1 MNNGPA
7 RTSAVFALTAAMLL
21 AAFAVNAAEQTPV
34 AATAPTIELGSPFA
48 DNAILQRK
56 MPVPVWGWSK
66 PGTKVTVEFA
76 GQKKIATA
84 GEDGKWMIELDALK
98 ANANPREMV
107 ITGSAGKTV
116 TLGNILVGEVWFASG
131 QSNMDWIAGK
141 SMCGDLANKAAR
153 SREETPIREYQVDIG
168 SALFPQSRTTAEGG
182 WKSSK
187 LAGGFSALALS
198 FAWDL
203 YEELQVPIGIM
214 RSSHGATP
222 IETWTAYEGF
232 AAHPE
237 LQHIAAKIRQSDP
250 STPDGQEA
258 YAKFYEDLKK
268 WQVDG
273 EKRIQRMRAVKAM
286 DCSLSWLRQDGTY
299 IKRPGTVLS
308 RPSLPGI
315 ASEWK
320 GASRMYNMKIAP
332 LIPYAIRGVIW
343 CQGTHN
349 AGDGRIYAAK
359 MEALVS
365 GWRENWCRPELPFYF
380 TQMQCYGQPDPN
392 SVGFADIREAQT
404 LFFTN
409 AKNVGM
415 ALQYDL
421 NSANPGG
428 IHNFNKL
435 HPGQRLARWALAHE
449 YGKEIAYTGPIF
461 KSHGIKGNTVR
472 VQFEQRGPGGGLM
485 VGSKGMAADYR
496 KDPPA
501 YFEPA
506 RATPGEKLK
515 HFRLAGKDRVWHAA
529 EAVIDG
535 SEVVVTSKAVPDP
548 VGVQYAYSASP
559 IGANLCN
566 EAGLP
571 AIPFAY
577 FEGRQMFNEDLP
589 EAIAEAQAQEKAKTN
604 PPPPKPYLQVMTP
617 LRDGAVIQRNRPVH
631 VWGFAVSG
639 TEVTITFGNQTKKT
653 TVNEFDQWRVEL
665 DPMSA
670 LAEGRILAVI
680 CSDGA
685 ASTIRDV
692 VVGDVWIL
700 TGSTA
705 LSNELAF
712 SSRDPNAAPP
722 PAMPLMREFKIR
734 TKARRFPTPRK
745 RSMEIGGGKYRSF
758 WQPALF
764 AATERD
770 TSAAGYYFAS
780 QVQQKNVPIGI
791 VTLGADNPPL
801 TWISYEGIQ
810 TAVGF
815 EKERDELN
823 LLYPDTNVCKAA
835 VTQYIGT
842 LKQYGSEIVA
852 LRKAGRDIPRVLGEK
867 APDFPQPYY
876 NQWVSETETAT
887 HTYNFC
893 ICPNTPLAVSGVV
906 WIPGVK
912 NMGKDVSKYKA
923 ALEAYAISLPQTYG
937 QEKVAFIY
945 AHPRAELVDGIAKP
959 QIENS
964 VNVEFSEWPKS
975 LKDIATR
982 LGALA
987 AKKEKAIEQRK

>member
-1 MNNGPA
+1 MNRRLTKIVA
-7 RTSAVFALTAAMLL
+7 SVAFTAAMLL
-21 AAFAVNAAEQTPV
+21 SAFAVNAAEE
-34 AATAPTIELGSPFA
+34 AAKPKPAIELGSPLV
-48 DNAILQRK
+48 DNAILQRE
-56 MPVPVWGWSK
+56 MEVPVWGWSK

-76 GQKKIATA
+76 GQKKTATT
-84 GEDGKWMIELDALK
+84 GEDGKWMLQLGALQ
-98 ANANPREMV
+98 ANADPREMV
-107 ITGSAGKTV
+107 ITDSEGKTV
-116 TLGNILVGEVWFASG
+116 ILKNILVGEVWFASG
-131 QSNMDWIAGK
+131 QSNMDWVAGK

-153 SREETPIREYQVDIG
+153 SEEEIPIREYQVDTG
-168 SALFPQSRTTAEGG
+168 SAVFPQSRTTAEGG

-187 LAGGFSALALS
+187 QAGGFSALALS

-203 YEELQVPIGIM
+203 YEELRVPIGIM

-232 AAHPE
+232 AAHPQ

-258 YAKFYEDLKK
+258 YANFYEDLKQ

-273 EKRIQRMRAVKAM
+273 EKRIQRMRAIKAM
-286 DCSLSWLRQDGTY
+286 DCSLTWLRQDGLY
-299 IKRPGTVLS
+299 FQRPGTVLS

-315 ASEWK
+315 AAEWK

-332 LIPYAIRGVIW
+332 LIPYAIRGAIW

-365 GWRENWCRPELPFYF
+365 GWRENWGRPELPFYF
-380 TQMQCYGQPDPN
+380 TQMQCYGEPDPN

-415 ALQYDL
+415 ALQHDL

-449 YGKEIAYTGPIF
+449 YGKEIAYTGPIY
-461 KSHGIKGNTVR
+461 KSHSIQGNSVR
-472 VQFEQRGPGGGLM
+472 VQFEQPGPGGGLM

-506 RATPGEKLK
+506 KATPGEKLK

-535 SEVVVTSKAVPDP
+535 GEVVVTSRAVPAP

-559 IGANLCN
+559 IGANLYN

-571 AIPFAY
+571 ATAFAD
-577 FEGRQMFNEDLP
+577 FDGRQLFNEDLP
-589 EAIAEAQAQEKAKTN
+589 EAIAEAQAQEKAKTS
-604 PPPPKPYLQVMTP
+604 PPQPSPYLQVMTP
-617 LRDGAVIQRNRPVH
+617 LRNGAVIQRDKPVH
-631 VWGFAVSG
+631 VWGFAVAG
-639 TEVTITFGNQTKKT
+639 TEVTVTFGDQTKT
-653 TVNEFDQWRVEL
+653 TRVNEFDQWRFKLE
-665 DPMSA
+665 PMPAS
-670 LAEGRILAVI
+670 AEGRNLTVT

-685 ASTIRDV
+685 TATIGDV

-705 LSNELAF
+705 ISSELAF
-712 SSRDPNAAPP
+712 SGREPDAVPP
-722 PAMPLMREFKIR
+722 VAMPLLREFKIR
-734 TKARRFPTPRK
+734 TKARRFPNPRK
-745 RSMEIGGGKYRSF
+745 RNMEIGGGKYRSS
-758 WQPALF
+758 WRPALF
-764 AATERD
+764 TETERD
-770 TSAAGYYFAS
+770 TSAAGYHFAS
-780 QVQQKNVPIGI
+780 QVRQQGVPIGI
-791 VTLGADNPPL
+791 ITLGANNPPL
-801 TWISYEGIQ
+801 TWVSYEGMQ
-810 TAVGF
+810 TAAGF

-823 LLYPDTNVCKAA
+823 LLYPDTDVCKTA
-835 VTQYIGT
+835 VTQYIHT
-842 LKQYGSEIVA
+842 LQQYCAEITA
-852 LRKAGRDIPRVLGEK
+852 LRKAGRDISRALGESV
-867 APDFPQPYY
+867 PDFPQPYY
-876 NQWVSETETAT
+876 NQWASETETAT

-893 ICPNTPLAVSGVV
+893 ISPNTPLAVSGVV
-906 WIPGVK
+906 WIPGEK
-912 NMGKDVSKYKA
+912 NMGEDVSRYKA
-923 ALEAYAISLPQTYG
+923 ALEAYANSLPQTYG
-937 QEKVAFIY
+937 QDKVAFIY
-945 AHPRAELVDGIAKP
+945 AQPGRELVKGIAKP
-959 QIENS
+959 KIDNS
-964 VNVEFSEWPKS
+964 VSAEFAEWPKS

-982 LGALA
+982 LGTLA
-987 AKKEKAIEQRK
+987 EK

>member
-1 MNNGPA
+1 
-7 RTSAVFALTAAMLL
+7 ML
-21 AAFAVNAAEQTPV
+21 Q
-34 AATAPTIELGSPFA
+34 
-48 DNAILQRK
+48 
-56 MPVPVWGWSK
+56 
-66 PGTKVTVEFA
+66 
-76 GQKKIATA
+76 
-84 GEDGKWMIELDALK
+84 LDALE
-98 ANANPREMV
+98 ANAAPQEMV
-107 ITGSAGKTV
+107 IIDSAGKSV
-116 TLGNILVGEVWFASG
+116 ILKNILVGEVWFASG

-141 SMCGDLANKAAR
+141 SMCGNLASTVSR
-153 SREETPIREYQVDIG
+153 SSEEIPIREYQVDTG
-168 SALFPQSRTTAEGG
+168 SALFPQSRTTSEGG
-182 WKSSK
+182 WKSSRE
-187 LAGGFSALALS
+187 AGGFSALSLS

-203 YEELQVPIGIM
+203 HERLNVPIGIM

-232 AAHPE
+232 AAHPK

-250 STPDGQEA
+250 STPDGQQA
-258 YAKFYEDLKK
+258 YANFYEDLKQ

-286 DCSLSWLRQDGTY
+286 DCSLTWLRQDGLY

-315 ASEWK
+315 AAEWK

-332 LIPYAIRGVIW
+332 LIPYAIRGAIW

-359 MEALVS
+359 MEALVN
-365 GWRENWCRPELPFYF
+365 GWRENWGRPELPFYF
-380 TQMQCYGQPDPN
+380 TQMQCYGEPDPN

-404 LFFTN
+404 LFFMN

-449 YGKEIAYTGPIF
+449 YGQEIAYTGPIY
-461 KSHGIKGNTVR
+461 KSHSIQGNSVR

-535 SEVVVTSKAVPDP
+535 GEVVVTSKAVPAP

-559 IGANLCN
+559 IGANLYN

-577 FEGRQMFNEDLP
+577 FDGKQLFNEDLP

-604 PPPPKPYLQVMTP
+604 PPPPRPYLQVMTP
-617 LRDGAVIQRNRPVH
+617 LRDGAVIQRDKPVH

-639 TEVTITFGNQTKKT
+639 TEVTVTFGDQTKKT
-653 TVNEFDQWRVEL
+653 AVNEFDQWRFEL
-665 DPMSA
+665 DPMPAS
-670 LAEGRILAVI
+670 AEGRVLTVT

-685 ASTIRDV
+685 TATIRDV

-705 LSNELAF
+705 VSSELAF
-712 SSRDPNAAPP
+712 SGRDPDAVPP
-722 PAMPLMREFKIR
+722 PAMPLLREFKIR
-734 TKARRFPTPRK
+734 TKARRFRVPRK
-745 RSMEIGGGKYRSF
+745 RNMEIGGGKYRSS
-758 WQPALF
+758 WRPALF
-764 AATERD
+764 TETERD

-780 QVQQKNVPIGI
+780 QVQQPNVPIGI
-791 VTLGADNPPL
+791 ITLGANNPPL
-801 TWISYEGIQ
+801 TWVSHEGMQ

-823 LLYPDTNVCKAA
+823 LLYPDTDVCKTA
-835 VTQYIGT
+835 VTQYIDT
-842 LKQYGSEIVA
+842 LEQYCQEITA
-852 LRKAGRDIPRVLGEK
+852 LRKAGRDIPRALGESV
-867 APDFPQPYY
+867 PDFPQPYY
-876 NQWVSETETAT
+876 NQWASETETAT

-893 ICPNTPLAVSGVV
+893 ISPNTPLAVSGVV
-906 WIPGVK
+906 WIPGEK
-912 NMGKDVSKYKA
+912 NMGEDVSRYTA

-937 QEKVAFIY
+937 QDKVAFIY
-945 AHPRAELVDGIAKP
+945 AHPGAELVEGIAKP

-964 VNVEFSEWPKS
+964 VNVEFAEWPKS

-987 AKKEKAIEQRK
+987 EK